1 MLCNRKVWRIQ
12 QHSDVAQDRLDSAI
26 SKKLDMDDDFCI
38 NKNAQADSI
47 NSSRGDSQDA
57 VFDRD
62 MLLKKFGSR
71 KMPGKQPSIRASSQK
86 GSKSDTKGK
95 AKKV

>member
-1 MLCNRKVWRIQ
+1 LLCNRKVWRIQ
-12 QHSDVAQDRLDSAI
+12 QHSDVAQDRLDSAM

-47 NSSRGDSQDA
+47 NSSRGDNQDA

-71 KMPGKQPSIRASSQK
+71 KMPGKQPSIRAGSQK
-86 GSKSDTKGK
+86 GSKSDIKGK